1 MVQFICKLFIKPS
14 TCRLFLRRN
23 SSENSRS
30 NLNFQCTKTFVL
42 FRGNCEKTGKISP
55 VRFWFCKIWN
65 ILSRALKEDDVNMW
79 LIPYSHYVV
88 SIFDLNN
95 SILLGNNILKIT
107 IFLKTPF
114 PKLLLPKAVF
124 LDSSAQQ
131 GRDNHSTFSLIVI
144 IRYRNSS
151 CTWDYT
157 SSSLLS
163 LTFSNPCP
171 ITRSIPSHS
180 SSSTKLHR
188 LPLKSLVSQNGHRSQ

>member
-1 MVQFICKLFIKPS
+1 MTFSLPSSTTLPLIPWWQF
-14 TCRLFLRRN
+14 
-23 SSENSRS
+23 
-30 NLNFQCTKTFVL
+30 
-42 FRGNCEKTGKISP
+42 
-55 VRFWFCKIWN
+55 
-65 ILSRALKEDDVNMW
+65 KEDDVNMW

-131 GRDNHSTFSLIVI
+131 GRGNHPTFSLIVI

-180 SSSTKLHR
+180 SSSTKTSLATEIFSVTEWTSIPRTRRGLAHDIFKQR
-188 LPLKSLVSQNGHRSQ
+188 CNLPTFCVITVTV